1 MGMKLNMITPEQ
13 FADGGSGKAKSILS
27 DKDRFIYRE
36 NGQKINVLQWAISLG
51 KFKDDPKE
59 K

>member
-1 MGMKLNMITPEQ
+1 MRTGKIE